1 VEQIDK
7 GGRNMSQLHIVG
19 FCGSIRKDSINKALL
34 LQASKLL
41 PESCRFTYADI
52 SQVPHYNQDLE
63 HDLPASVRELA
74 QLAQSADGFLIST
87 PEYNY
92 SVPGVLKNALDW
104 LSRQFVGTPLANK
117 PVAIMGA
124 TPGMFGTA
132 RGQIHLRDILFGLN
146 MNPVNRPEVLIA
158 EGDKKLDV
166 SSGVLTDETGLQ
178 FLKQLVDNLVDAVE
192 RGR

>member
-1 VEQIDK
+1 M
-7 GGRNMSQLHIVG
+7 MSQPHIVG

-41 PESCRFTYADI
+41 PSYYRFTLADI
-52 SQVPHYNQDLE
+52 SQLPHYNQDLE
-63 HDLPASVRELA
+63 NDLPASVRELA
-74 QLAQSADGFLIST
+74 QLAQSADAFLIST

-104 LSRQFVGTPLANK
+104 LSRQFVGTPLASK

-132 RGQIHLRDILFGLN
+132 RAQVHLRDILFGLN
-146 MNPVNRPEVLIA
+146 MSPVNRPEVLVTQ
-158 EGDKKLDV
+158 GDKKLDV
-166 SSGVLTDETGLQ
+166 HNGVLTDEASLA

-192 RGR
+192 RRRTAG